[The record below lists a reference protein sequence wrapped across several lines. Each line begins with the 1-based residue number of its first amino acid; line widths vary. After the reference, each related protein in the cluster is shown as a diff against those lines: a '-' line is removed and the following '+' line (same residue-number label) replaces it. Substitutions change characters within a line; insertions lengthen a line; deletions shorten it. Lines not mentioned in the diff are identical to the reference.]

1 MKKGDE
7 MKSLFIVLVLSTVG
21 FATMHFEKNQ
31 KCSECH
37 PKIYKEY
44 KTSQHANSTVFADPI
59 HGAVYDKHPMKNKM
73 QKYRC
78 AKCHT
83 PTADNM
89 KELLTKNNG
98 VIPDPNNETQNE
110 AIACAYCH
118 RITDTL
124 PGKVMN
130 KNVIS
135 PDMRK
140 YFANLKP
147 NQESPFHA
155 IETNVEVFKNGKLCM
170 GCHMHKTNKKEYDV
184 CSTENTNMDGNN
196 NCLTCHMPQVDG
208 APSILSKAKKH
219 AFHGFP
225 GIHGDISMLA
235 KYVKLSINHTKKN
248 FTVSIDHQATHS
260 STLHPLRMAKL
271 VVSIKRNGK
280 VIKMD
285 TKKLL
290 KIIGNAK
297 GASPKPTP
305 PWLADRTIKDT
316 RIPANTKKDFN
327 YDFKLQSGDK
337 VSAKF
342 GYHLVKPKALKK
354 FDLENN
360 EEAKKFIVI
369 SNEVFVIK

>member
-1 MKKGDE
+1 MKKIFLILG
-7 MKSLFIVLVLSTVG
+7 LVVSTL
-21 FATMHFEKNQ
+21 ALANMHFEKNQ

-37 PKIYKEY
+37 PKIYEEY
-44 KTSQHANSTVFADPI
+44 KTSQHANATVFADPI

-89 KELLTKNNG
+89 KELLTAKNG
-98 VIPDPNNETQNE
+98 VIPDANNETQNE
-110 AIACAYCH
+110 AVACAYCH

-124 PGKVMN
+124 PGKAMN

-135 PDMRK
+135 KDVRK
-140 YFANLKP
+140 YIANLEPHQK
-147 NQESPFHA
+147 SPFHK

-170 GCHMHKTNKKEYDV
+170 GCHMHKTNKKQFDV
-184 CSTENTNMDGNN
+184 CSTEDDNMDGNN
-196 NCLTCHMPQVDG
+196 NCMTCHMPKVDG
-208 APSILSKAKKH
+208 APSKFSQAKKH

-225 GIHGDISMLA
+225 GLHGDISMLS
-235 KYVKLSINHTKKN
+235 KYVTLDFKHSKKN
-248 FTVSIDHQATHS
+248 FTVSVDHQATHS

-271 VVSIKRNGK
+271 VVSIERDGK
-280 VIKMD
+280 IIKMD
-285 TKKLL
+285 PKKLF
-290 KIIGNAK
+290 KVIGNAQ
-297 GASPKPTP
+297 GSAPKATP
-305 PWLADRTIKDT
+305 PWLADRVIKDT

-327 YDFKLQSGDK
+327 YDFTLQSGDK
-337 VSAKF
+337 VTAKF

-354 FDLENN
+354 FKLENN

-369 SNEVFVIK
+369 TNEVFTVK